1 MSDKPT
7 VSMTPEADG
16 FAARYD
22 RMVERSGGWALK
34 VVIAVV
40 VLVVVV
46 GVISRFV
53 G

>member
-7 VSMTPEADG
+7 VSMTPETDG
-16 FAARYD
+16 FMARYD
-22 RMVERSGGWALK
+22 RMVERSGSWVFK

-40 VLVVVV
+40 LLVVVV

>member
-7 VSMTPEADG
+7 VSMTPETDG

-22 RMVERSGGWALK
+22 RMVERSGSWALK
-34 VVIAVV
+34 IAIAVV
-40 VLVVVV
+40 VLIVVV
-46 GVISRFV
+46 GLISRFV